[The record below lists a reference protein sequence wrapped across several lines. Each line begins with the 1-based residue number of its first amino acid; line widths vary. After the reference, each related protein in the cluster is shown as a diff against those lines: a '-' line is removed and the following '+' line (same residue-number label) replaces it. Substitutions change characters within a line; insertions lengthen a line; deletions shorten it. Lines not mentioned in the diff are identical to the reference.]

1 MRRVEPKKK
10 GGGPKQSTPSPFP
23 GIILNKKL
31 LLLGQI
37 CVQLPRTTPIS
48 VKEPHVLRGGEG
60 WIKHGAGARKF
71 TKIKRRGGGQDTFP
85 LPTSQNIPKQTVC
98 PLFCYQGKFV
108 YIHTLKYILCKLA
121 DKMEAKTLLNH
132 MYWGGQMVPR
142 HFFP

>member
-1 MRRVEPKKK
+1 MEEIMGPQMYW
-10 GGGPKQSTPSPFP
+10 GGWT
-23 GIILNKKL
+23 
-31 LLLGQI
+31 
-37 CVQLPRTTPIS
+37 
-48 VKEPHVLRGGEG
+48 KE
-60 WIKHGAGARKF
+60 
-71 TKIKRRGGGQDTFP
+71 GGGQDTFP

-142 HFFP
+142 HNFFRNVREKLIKADERN